1 MLKKN
6 PGIGKAITGAW
17 YEVMQILATP
27 GAERDKAV
35 AAMADASGSSV
46 ESFENQLKTT
56 HFYKPKEAADYVAS
70 KQFHD
75 GFTKIQQFSFKHG
88 LLGDGA
94 KSADF
99 VGVDF
104 QGSVTGNAQNVRLH
118 FPVEY
123 MSQQ

>member
-1 MLKKN
+1 
-6 PGIGKAITGAW
+6 
-17 YEVMQILATP
+17 MQILATP

-88 LLGDGA
+88 LL
-94 KSADF
+94 
-99 VGVDF
+99 
-104 QGSVTGNAQNVRLH
+104 
-118 FPVEY
+118 PV
-123 MSQQ
+123 MALNQQILLASIFRVL